1 MSFKNLAIVD
11 AIVFLGFGLPML
23 ISTSILTD
31 LFLARPEDLNESVEF
46 LFKLFGIPLT
56 GLGVLSILIRNA
68 QPSLGRQAFL
78 VLTVITGLGSAIVHI
93 YGITQGLEK
102 SSGWGTVII
111 TIVTGIWAIMLL
123 SKEKGAVTG

>member
-11 AIVFLGFGLPML
+11 AIIFLGFGLPML
-23 ISTSILTD
+23 ISTSMLTD
-31 LFLARPEDLNESVEF
+31 LFLTRPEDLNGSTEF

-56 GLGVLSILIRNA
+56 ALGVLSIVIRNA

-78 VLTVITGLGSAIVHI
+78 ISNVITGLGSAIVHI

-111 TIVTGIWAIMLL
+111 TLVTGLWAVMLL
-123 SKEKGAVTG
+123 TKEKGTVTG